1 MNDISKD
8 KKNKVFDIIKYTV
21 STLIVVGLLG
31 VLIFYVYSFNYNY
44 RKYEFKLSSNVVN
57 LFLGNEGNIPILMAN
72 GDEVNFNNYSF
83 TVTDPSVVK
92 VSDDG
97 KIIPLRAG
105 NTVVVVKAKNSRQK
119 ELLNISV
126 IMVGNTASIQ
136 DIKLNDSII
145 NLKVGDI
152 YNVNFE
158 VIPSGSA
165 VDKIIWTSSNI
176 GVASVDN
183 GVITAKSLGTCTIN
197 IKCGDISKE
206 IIVNI
211 TNS

>member
-1 MNDISKD
+1 MSKD

-57 LFLGNEGNIPILMAN
+57 LFLGNDGNIPILMAN
-72 GDEVNFNNYSF
+72 GDDVDFNNYSF

>member
-1 MNDISKD
+1 MSKD
-8 KKNKVFDIIKYTV
+8 MKNKVFDIIKYTV

-31 VLIFYVYSFNYNY
+31 ILIFYVYSFNNNY

-57 LFLGNEGNIPILMAN
+57 LFLGNDGNIPILMAN
-72 GDEVNFNNYSF
+72 GDDVDFNNYSF

-97 KIIPLRAG
+97 IITPLRAG

>member
-1 MNDISKD
+1 MSKD
-8 KKNKVFDIIKYTV
+8 MKNKVFDIIKYTV

-57 LFLGNEGNIPILMAN
+57 LFLGNDGNIPILMAN

>member
-1 MNDISKD
+1 MSKD

-92 VSDDG
+92 VSEDG
-97 KIIPLRAG
+97 KITTLRAG

>member
-1 MNDISKD
+1 MSKD

-31 VLIFYVYSFNYNY
+31 ILIFYVYSFNNNY

-57 LFLGNEGNIPILMAN
+57 LFLGNDGNIPILMAN
-72 GDEVNFNNYSF
+72 GDGVDFNNYSF

>member
-1 MNDISKD
+1 MSKD

-57 LFLGNEGNIPILMAN
+57 LFLGNDGNIPILMAN
-72 GDEVNFNNYSF
+72 GDDVDFNNYSF

-92 VSDDG
+92 VSKDG
-97 KIIPLRAG
+97 TITPLRAG

>member
-1 MNDISKD
+1 MSKD
-8 KKNKVFDIIKYTV
+8 MKNKVFDIIKYTV

-31 VLIFYVYSFNYNY
+31 ILIFYVYSFNNNY

-57 LFLGNEGNIPILMAN
+57 LFLGNDGNIPILMAN

>member
-1 MNDISKD
+1 MSKD

-97 KIIPLRAG
+97 KITPLRAG

>member
-1 MNDISKD
+1 MSKD
-8 KKNKVFDIIKYTV
+8 MKNKVFDIIKYTV

-31 VLIFYVYSFNYNY
+31 VLIFYVYSFNNNY

-92 VSDDG
+92 VSKDG
-97 KIIPLRAG
+97 TITPLRAG

>member
-1 MNDISKD
+1 MSKD
-8 KKNKVFDIIKYTV
+8 MKNKVFDIIKYTV

-31 VLIFYVYSFNYNY
+31 ILIFYVYSFNNNY

-72 GDEVNFNNYSF
+72 GDDVDFNNYSF

-126 IMVGNTASIQ
+126 IMVGNTASMQ

>member
-1 MNDISKD
+1 MSKD

-31 VLIFYVYSFNYNY
+31 ILIFYVYSFNNNY

-57 LFLGNEGNIPILMAN
+57 LFLGNDGNIPILMAN
-72 GDEVNFNNYSF
+72 GDDVDFNNYSF

>member
-1 MNDISKD
+1 MSKD

-31 VLIFYVYSFNYNY
+31 ILIFYVYSFNYNY

-57 LFLGNEGNIPILMAN
+57 LFLGNDGNIPILMAN
-72 GDEVNFNNYSF
+72 GDDVDFNNYSF

-126 IMVGNTASIQ
+126 IMVGNTASMQ

>member
-1 MNDISKD
+1 MSKD

-105 NTVVVVKAKNSRQK
+105 NTVVVVKAKNSCQK

>member
-1 MNDISKD
+1 MSKD
-8 KKNKVFDIIKYTV
+8 MKNKVFDIIKYTV

-31 VLIFYVYSFNYNY
+31 VLIFYVYSFNNNY

-57 LFLGNEGNIPILMAN
+57 LFLGNDGNIPILMAN

-97 KIIPLRAG
+97 IITPLRAG

>member
-1 MNDISKD
+1 MSKD
-8 KKNKVFDIIKYTV
+8 MKNKVFDIIKYTV

-31 VLIFYVYSFNYNY
+31 ILIFYVYSFNNNY

-57 LFLGNEGNIPILMAN
+57 LFLGNDGNIPILMAN
-72 GDEVNFNNYSF
+72 GDDVDFNNYSF

-92 VSDDG
+92 VSKDG
-97 KIIPLRAG
+97 TITPLRAG

-126 IMVGNTASIQ
+126 IMVGNTASMQ

>member
-1 MNDISKD
+1 MSKD
-8 KKNKVFDIIKYTV
+8 MKNKVFDIIKYTV

-31 VLIFYVYSFNYNY
+31 ILIFYVYSFNNNY

-57 LFLGNEGNIPILMAN
+57 LFLGNDGNIPILMAN
-72 GDEVNFNNYSF
+72 GDEVDFNNYSF

-92 VSDDG
+92 VSEDG
-97 KIIPLRAG
+97 KITPLRAG

>member
-1 MNDISKD
+1 MSKD
-8 KKNKVFDIIKYTV
+8 KKNKVFEIIKYTV

-31 VLIFYVYSFNYNY
+31 ILIFYVYSFNNNY

-72 GDEVNFNNYSF
+72 GDDVDFNNYSF

-97 KIIPLRAG
+97 KITPLRAG

>member
-1 MNDISKD
+1 MSKD

-21 STLIVVGLLG
+21 STLIGVGLLG

-126 IMVGNTASIQ
+126 IMVGNTASMQ

>member
-1 MNDISKD
+1 MSKD
-8 KKNKVFDIIKYTV
+8 MKNKVFDIIKYTV

-31 VLIFYVYSFNYNY
+31 ILIFYVYSFNYNY

>member
-1 MNDISKD
+1 MSKD
-8 KKNKVFDIIKYTV
+8 MKNKVFEIIKYTV

>member
-1 MNDISKD
+1 MSKD

-31 VLIFYVYSFNYNY
+31 ILIFYVYSFNNNY

-57 LFLGNEGNIPILMAN
+57 LFLGNDGNIPILMAN

>member
-1 MNDISKD
+1 MSKD
-8 KKNKVFDIIKYTV
+8 MKNKVFDIIKYTV

-92 VSDDG
+92 VSEDG

>member
-1 MNDISKD
+1 MSKD
-8 KKNKVFDIIKYTV
+8 KKNKVFDIIKYTL

-31 VLIFYVYSFNYNY
+31 ILIFYVYSFNNNY

-57 LFLGNEGNIPILMAN
+57 LFLGNDGNIPILMAN

>member
-1 MNDISKD
+1 MSKD
-8 KKNKVFDIIKYTV
+8 MKNKVFDIIKYTV

-31 VLIFYVYSFNYNY
+31 ILIFYVYSFNNNY

-57 LFLGNEGNIPILMAN
+57 LFLGNDGNIPILMAN
-72 GDEVNFNNYSF
+72 GDDVDFNNYSF

-97 KIIPLRAG
+97 KITPLRAG

-126 IMVGNTASIQ
+126 IMVGNTASMQ

>member
-1 MNDISKD
+1 MSKD

>member
-1 MNDISKD
+1 MSKD
-8 KKNKVFDIIKYTV
+8 MKNKVFDIIKYTV

-31 VLIFYVYSFNYNY
+31 ILIFYVYSFNNNY

-57 LFLGNEGNIPILMAN
+57 LFLGNDGNIPILMAN
-72 GDEVNFNNYSF
+72 GDDVDFNNYSF

-92 VSDDG
+92 VSKDG
-97 KIIPLRAG
+97 TITPLRAG

>member
-1 MNDISKD
+1 MSKD
-8 KKNKVFDIIKYTV
+8 MKNKVFDIIKYTV

-31 VLIFYVYSFNYNY
+31 VLIFYVNSFNNNY

-57 LFLGNEGNIPILMAN
+57 LFLGNDGNIPILMAN
-72 GDEVNFNNYSF
+72 GDDVDFNNYSF

-92 VSDDG
+92 VSKDG
-97 KIIPLRAG
+97 TITPLRAG

-165 VDKIIWTSSNI
+165 VNKIIWTSSNI
-176 GVASVDN
+176 GVASIDN

>member
-1 MNDISKD
+1 MSKD
-8 KKNKVFDIIKYTV
+8 MKNKVFEIIKYTV

-31 VLIFYVYSFNYNY
+31 ILIFYVYSFNNNY

-57 LFLGNEGNIPILMAN
+57 LFLGNDGNIPILMAN
-72 GDEVNFNNYSF
+72 GDEVDFNNYSF

-92 VSDDG
+92 VSEDG
-97 KIIPLRAG
+97 KITPLRAG

>member
-1 MNDISKD
+1 MSKD
-8 KKNKVFDIIKYTV
+8 MKNKVFDIIKYTV

-31 VLIFYVYSFNYNY
+31 ILIFYVYSFNNNY

-57 LFLGNEGNIPILMAN
+57 LFLGNDGNIPILMAN

-92 VSDDG
+92 VSKDG
-97 KIIPLRAG
+97 TITPLRAG

>member
-1 MNDISKD
+1 MSKD
-8 KKNKVFDIIKYTV
+8 MKNKVFDIIKYTV

-31 VLIFYVYSFNYNY
+31 VLIFYVYSFNNNY

-57 LFLGNEGNIPILMAN
+57 LFLGNDGNIPILMAN
-72 GDEVNFNNYSF
+72 GDDVDFNNYSF

-97 KIIPLRAG
+97 IITPLRAG

>member
-1 MNDISKD
+1 MSKD
-8 KKNKVFDIIKYTV
+8 KKNKVFEIIKYTV

-31 VLIFYVYSFNYNY
+31 ILIFYVYSFNYNY

-92 VSDDG
+92 VSEDG
-97 KIIPLRAG
+97 KITPLRAG
-105 NTVVVVKAKNSRQK
+105 NTVVVVKAKNSRQN

-165 VDKIIWTSSNI
+165 VNKIIWTSSNI
-176 GVASVDN
+176 GVASIDN

>member
-1 MNDISKD
+1 MSKD
-8 KKNKVFDIIKYTV
+8 MKNKVFDIIKYTV

-31 VLIFYVYSFNYNY
+31 ILIFYVYSFNYNY

-92 VSDDG
+92 VSKDG
-97 KIIPLRAG
+97 TITPLRAG

>member
-1 MNDISKD
+1 MSKD

-72 GDEVNFNNYSF
+72 GDDVDFNNYSF

-126 IMVGNTASIQ
+126 IMVGNTASMQ

>member
-1 MNDISKD
+1 MSKD
-8 KKNKVFDIIKYTV
+8 MKNKVFEIIKYTV

-31 VLIFYVYSFNYNY
+31 ILIFYVYSFNNNY

-57 LFLGNEGNIPILMAN
+57 LFLGNDGNIPILMAN
-72 GDEVNFNNYSF
+72 GDEVDFNNYSF

-92 VSDDG
+92 VSEDG
-97 KIIPLRAG
+97 IITPLRAG
-105 NTVVVVKAKNSRQK
+105 NTVVVVKAKNSRQN

>member
-1 MNDISKD
+1 MSKD

-31 VLIFYVYSFNYNY
+31 ILIFYVYSFNYNY

>member
-1 MNDISKD
+1 MSKD
-8 KKNKVFDIIKYTV
+8 MKNKVFEIIKYTV

-31 VLIFYVYSFNYNY
+31 ILIFYVYSFNYNY

-72 GDEVNFNNYSF
+72 GDDVDFNNYSF
-83 TVTDPSVVK
+83 TVTDSSVVK

-97 KIIPLRAG
+97 KITPLRAG

>member
-1 MNDISKD
+1 MSKD

-105 NTVVVVKAKNSRQK
+105 NTVVVVKAKNSRQN

>member
-1 MNDISKD
+1 MSKD
-8 KKNKVFDIIKYTV
+8 MKNKVFDIIKYTV

-31 VLIFYVYSFNYNY
+31 ILIFYVYSFNNNY

-158 VIPSGSA
+158 VIPSGST
-165 VDKIIWTSSNI
+165 VHKIIWTSSNI